1 MQQIGAV
8 RVGRWVVVE
17 VFIVAAVVVG
27 VLAVGL
33 VYVAG
38 PSLLCDLFRLD
49 REMLRVIKEGEFVEW
64 WAGRSAKYFII
75 RSEVDFLLALFR

>member
-38 PSLLCDLFRLD
+38 PSLVCDIFRLD
-49 REMLRVIKEGEFVEW
+49 REMLKEGEFVEW

-75 RSEVDFLLALFR
+75 RSEVDLLALFR